1 MSSREFQDRLAR
13 RARRAGVSISPTV
26 AVKLEAYFKLLT
38 AWNAKMNLTGLD
50 LAEQSPAA
58 IDRLLV
64 EPLVAS
70 KHVTSPVTRMI
81 DIGSGGGSPAIPLAL
96 ALSSR
101 GERGIE
107 AGSYI
112 PHLMLVEAKARKS
125 VFLREALRAL
135 EMSEAEVVTSRFEE
149 LLARPPLHEAHELL
163 TLRAVRLEGAILMN
177 LQAFVRPGGELFLF
191 RASSGSEAPGS
202 LMPPLSWKA
211 TFPLLEDQGS
221 RLVVLSKRADRL
233 RRST

>member
-13 RARRAGVSISPTV
+13 RARRAGVTISPTL

-38 AWNAKMNLTGLD
+38 AWNTKMNLTGLD

-70 KHVTSPVTRMI
+70 KHVTAPVTRMI

-96 ALSSR
+96 ALSS
-101 GERGIE
+101 
-107 AGSYI
+107 

-163 TLRAVRLEGAILMN
+163 TLRAVRVEGAILMN

-191 RASSGSEAPGS
+191 RAASGAEAPGS

-211 TFPLLEDQGS
+211 TFPLLEDHGS
-221 RLVVLSKRADRL
+221 RLVVLTKRADRL
-233 RRST
+233 KRST

>member
-1 MSSREFQDRLAR
+1 MSSREFQERLTR
-13 RARRAGVSISPTV
+13 RARRAGASLSPVLATR
-26 AVKLEAYFKLLT
+26 LEIYFKLLT

-50 LAEQSPAA
+50 LTEQGPDAL
-58 IDRLLV
+58 DRLLV
-64 EPLVAS
+64 EPLVAA
-70 KHVTSPVTRMI
+70 KHVAPPVTRMI

-96 ALSSR
+96 ALSS
-101 GERGIE
+101 
-107 AGSYI
+107 
-112 PHLMLVEAKARKS
+112 PHLMLVEAKTRKS

-163 TLRAVRLEGAILMN
+163 TLRAVRVESAVLMN
-177 LQAFVRPGGELFLF
+177 LQAFVRPGGEIFLF
-191 RASSGSEAPGS
+191 RAASGAEAPGS

-211 TFPLLEDQGS
+211 TFPLLEEQGS
-221 RLVVLSKRADRL
+221 RLVVLSKRADRP